1 MNYKDLA
8 KQFTNNFE
16 KYKLLLKENVVFNR
30 EILIHVFFGECND
43 YFIETLRAREGKS
56 KD

>member
-1 MNYKDLA
+1 MNYKDL
-8 KQFTNNFE
+8 QFTNNFE
-16 KYKLLLKENVVFNR
+16 KYKLLLNENVVFNR

-43 YFIETLRAREGKS
+43 YFIETLRAKEGKS